1 MNIKDVIITKLKII
15 KDERGSVMHMMRN
28 DSNIFKSFGEI
39 YFSTIFKNSIKAW
52 HLHKEATLNYACIKG
67 RVKLV
72 LFDDRTQSS
81 SKGVY
86 EEIILSPQNYFLIT
100 IPPNIWNG
108 FKGLDEEE
116 SIIANCLNLP
126 HNEKEMVREDHF
138 NKKFQYDWK
147 KN

>member
-1 MNIKDVIITKLKII
+1 M
-15 KDERGSVMHMMRN
+15 
-28 DSNIFKSFGEI
+28 
-39 YFSTIFKNSIKAW
+39 FSTIFKNSIKAW

-100 IPPNIWNG
+100 IPSNIWNG

-126 HNEKEMVREDHF
+126 HNEKEMVREDPF
-138 NKKFQYDWK
+138 SKKFNYDWK
-147 KN
+147 I